1 MKIFKLDREPVWR
14 GMWLA
19 LVMMVAFSEPR
30 ELRAQLAI
38 RAGVLH
44 TMAGEPIPDG
54 VVLVRGRT
62 IEAVGKAG
70 SLVIPEGYRVIR
82 ASVATPGLI
91 DAH

>member
-44 TMAGEPIPDG
+44 TLQRWKHLG
-54 VVLVRGRT
+54 VHGRRRG
-62 IEAVGKAG
+62 K
-70 SLVIPEGYRVIR
+70 L
-82 ASVATPGLI
+82 PGG
-91 DAH
+91 AQ